1 MPVTKM
7 RKQGGGLVLTI
18 PDEVAERAGLS
29 AGTLMNIT
37 TDGDSVMICPSRRVP
52 RGRKT
57 VAHLLS
63 EIDQE
68 EIRQLNTQISGERNH

>member
-1 MPVTKM
+1 MSVTTL
-7 RKQGGGLVLTI
+7 RQQGRGLVLTI

-57 VAHLLS
+57 VAQLLAG
-63 EIDQE
+63 IDQND
-68 EIRQLNTQISGERNH
+68 IRLLNAKVTG